1 MWDVS
6 KEPRRRSLPTQGNS
20 DCLGVNDVISV
31 GKSLFFFFLNKQ
43 KWPSAA
49 WPPLFSKL
57 PFCLLLIF
65 GCKFHHLLN
74 SLPPLLPFP
83 ISFVSSPLSAPCA
96 SPPVSPPGC
105 LAWLPLHLCRNTWP
119 SPTLSRKALSLP
131 LSLRTFPHK
140 FESSFSWLLTKLQ
153 PAEDLGLH
161 SKNYSLLTELNSQAE
176 DAVEIYLIN
185 TSTQDT
191 YTYKHSRILF
201 THTYI
206 YAHTCTH
213 RHTLT
218 HSHHKHTCAH
228 MYIYLHTNTSLH
240 THMHKCS
247 L

>member
-1 MWDVS
+1 MVAFNKTADNTVPSQGNGLCSASQTQPSPLDLQCSRLAGSKQCWSLRLKPHLPSQEVSLNPILLVPWSHKPVRPALAVAPSFSAFLIHAHPVGNSTPRPQAMWGVS

-105 LAWLPLHLCRNTWP
+105 LAWLPLHLCRNT
-119 SPTLSRKALSLP
+119 
-131 LSLRTFPHK
+131 
-140 FESSFSWLLTKLQ
+140 
-153 PAEDLGLH
+153 
-161 SKNYSLLTELNSQAE
+161 
-176 DAVEIYLIN
+176 
-185 TSTQDT
+185 
-191 YTYKHSRILF
+191 
-201 THTYI
+201 
-206 YAHTCTH
+206 
-213 RHTLT
+213 
-218 HSHHKHTCAH
+218 
-228 MYIYLHTNTSLH
+228 
-240 THMHKCS
+240 
-247 L
+247 